1 MKETVDRRR
10 HERFK
15 LKEDGASVLFK
26 PYPAISGRIIDIS
39 NGGLAFDYLAEKRET
54 TDSLV
59 LRLVST
65 SFDPSSASV
74 SAKTIW
80 DVRIGQKS
88 PLGSEA
94 TRRCGVAFEDMT
106 DDRKSD
112 MNRFIKAHTTG
123 KQRVKK

>member
-1 MKETVDRRR
+1 MKEIIDRRR
-10 HERFK
+10 HERFQ
-15 LKEDGASVLFK
+15 LKEHGASVLFK
-26 PYPAISGRIIDIS
+26 SYPAISGRIIDIS

-88 PLGSEA
+88 PVGSAA
-94 TRRCGVAFEDMT
+94 TRRCGVAFEDLT
-106 DDRKSD
+106 DDQKSD
-112 MNRFIKAHTTG
+112 LNRFKEAHTTG
-123 KQRVKK
+123 KQKVK